1 MQVCCINPLTDPRW
15 RLFVES
21 HPEASIFHTPE
32 WLEALRRTYGYEPI
46 AYASTCAAGHI
57 KSGIPFCR
65 VNSLLTGRRLVS
77 LPFSDHCQP
86 LVGNPDDLIALLE
99 AARHDAERQ
108 RLKYV
113 EIRPLISYE
122 GSVQTRAK
130 FEESSRVVV
139 HRIDL
144 RRSEQDL
151 LNSFH
156 KDCIRRKIVRT
167 GREHLRYE
175 EGRSAELLGK
185 FYRLQLLTRRRHQI
199 PPQPLAWFRN
209 LIECL
214 GEKLKIAVV
223 SKGDTAIASI
233 ITLSFKN
240 VVMDKYNC
248 SDPQFNSL
256 GGPVFLIWRSIQ
268 ESLTDGLHHFDL
280 GRSDYTSPG
289 LIAFKEHWG
298 AARYPVSYFRY
309 PAPAGPSSH
318 QSRLAAAGNRFLAI
332 VPDSM
337 FAALGGLLYRHAG

>member
-1 MQVCCINPLTDPRW
+1 MEVCCINPLTDPRW
-15 RLFVES
+15 RIFVES
-21 HPEASIFHTPE
+21 HPDASIFHTPE

-46 AYASTCAAGHI
+46 AYAATCRAGHI
-57 KSGIPFCR
+57 KSGMPFCR
-65 VNSLLTGRRLVS
+65 VNSLVTGRRLVS

-86 LVGNPDDLIALLE
+86 LVGSEEDLIALLE
-99 AARHDAERQ
+99 AARYDAERE

-113 EIRPLISYE
+113 EIRPLISHE
-122 GSVQTRAK
+122 SLAQTWAK

-156 KDCIRRKIVRT
+156 KDCIRRKITRT
-167 GREHLRYE
+167 GREQLRYE
-175 EGRSAELLGK
+175 EGRSAELLSK

-199 PPQPLAWFRN
+199 PPQPLVWFRN

-233 ITLSFKN
+233 ITLWFKN
-240 VVMDKYNC
+240 VIMDKYSC

-256 GGPVFLIWRSIQ
+256 GGPVFVLWRSIQ
-268 ESLTDGLHHFDL
+268 QSLKDGLHQFDL

-298 AARYPVSYFRY
+298 AARYPVRYFRY
-309 PAPAGPSSH
+309 PARAGQHSH
-318 QSRLAAAGNRFLAI
+318 ESRLAAAGKHLLSIA
-332 VPDSM
+332 PDSI
-337 FAALGGLLYRHAG
+337 FTALGGLLYRHAG